1 MPPLLLSSI
10 FPCIRVFSNQSA
22 LPKARY
28 PPQGDVLQG
37 APGKC
42 VGQWA
47 LVPWEPI
54 QEQDLA
60 GFSPCL
66 SHTHFQPPE
75 SAGSLILHL
84 SSLEY
89 KHPPSS
95 CLTQSAGT
103 CPCSL
108 CPPEPPDDGNWHA
121 STTESS
127 RPQWEKEDRELAR
140 GPWLHRELVPYFSA
154 SPRQWQQL
162 ASRQLVPARTPLPAV
177 ASTLLVSTL
186 SAPVHLHSISLSLPP
201 SWPSSLPES

>member
-1 MPPLLLSSI
+1 MVCSTPGFPSFTISRSLLRLMSIGSVMPSNHLILYCPLLLLSSI
-10 FPCIRVFSNQSA
+10 FPSIRVFSNQSA

-37 APGKC
+37 ALGKC

-60 GFSPCL
+60 GFSLCL

-84 SSLEY
+84 SSLEC
-89 KHPPSS
+89 KHTPSS

-103 CPCSL
+103 CLCSL
-108 CPPEPPDDGNWHA
+108 CPPEPPDDGDWHA
-121 STTESS
+121 STIESS
-127 RPQWEKEDRELAR
+127 YRPQWEKEDRELVR
-140 GPWLHRELVPYFSA
+140 GPWLHRELVPYFSV
-154 SPRQWQQL
+154 SPR
-162 ASRQLVPARTPLPAV
+162 
-177 ASTLLVSTL
+177 
-186 SAPVHLHSISLSLPP
+186 
-201 SWPSSLPES
+201 